1 MKFPS
6 VHTLVQSTLATCRRF
21 PLTILFILTA
31 CFFSLRMIN
40 FDDQIRDAHY
50 YYYNIIWS
58 AYLGMLLSLI
68 VYIYTE
74 RTQSPALKKWFG
86 ILGTLVLV
94 VIFYFSLPDHFSE
107 ARLIQFI
114 LFMAGLHLMVAFIPF
129 TGKNEVNG
137 FWQYNKS
144 LFLRVL
150 TAGLYS
156 IVLYAGL
163 ALAILAVENLFSVKV
178 NYRWYADLWLCIFEL
193 FSSLFFLA
201 GFPAAF
207 ENLESSQDYPK
218 GLKIFTQ
225 YVLLPIIT
233 VYLVILYAYMFKII
247 ATQNWPFGWVSYLV
261 LAFSVAGILS
271 LLLIYPVRMEANN
284 KWILTFSR
292 FFYFAICPLIV
303 LLFLAIERRISDY
316 GVTEERYI
324 VFGLSCWLGFISLYF
339 IFSKINNIKAIPVS
353 LCILALGISFGPWG
367 IFSVSLQSQKNRLT
381 GYLKSNEMLSPDQK
395 IIPSKTTLKQKDA
408 TQIRDIVR
416 YLVEAHGYQSLQPLF
431 SQNLDSL
438 MGKEKDGGN
447 NAYAQSS
454 RLLSVMKVGDDN
466 GYVTASSLDYFR
478 IYPQSADSLLSVSGY
493 EYLLSGYHII
503 NNSDDPQVHLIN
515 TADQSIIV
523 LLNNTTGMLSL
534 NISLTD
540 SIKFNLNNLVKTLKK
555 NDFSFS
561 GDNNSFP
568 RKSLMLSGENKDISA
583 KIIIQEITGSGGPEK
598 ISIIDITFDLLL
610 HYKKH

>member
-21 PLTILFILTA
+21 PLTILFILNA

-86 ILGTLVLV
+86 ILSILVLV

-150 TAGLYS
+150 AAGLYS

-207 ENLESSQDYPK
+207 ENLESNQDYPK

-367 IFSVSLQSQKNRLT
+367 IFSVSLRSQKNRLT

-395 IIPSKTTLKQKDA
+395 IIPSKTPLKQKDA

-438 MGKEKDGGN
+438 MGKEKDGGY

-454 RLLSVMKVGDDN
+454 RIMSVMKLRDAD
-466 GYVTASSLDYFR
+466 ASDFNDDYFFR
-478 IYPQSADSLLSVSGY
+478 IVPISSDSLLPVSGY
-493 EYLLSGYHII
+493 EYLLSGYQLK
-503 NNSDDPQVHLIN
+503 NNTEDAQVHLIN
-515 TADQSIIV
+515 TANQSIIV
-523 LLNNTTGMLSL
+523 LLNNTTGILSL
-534 NISLTD
+534 NISLAD
-540 SIKFNLNNLVKTLKK
+540 SVKFDLNNLVRTLKN
-555 NDFSFS
+555 NDFSYS
-561 GDNNSFP
+561 GDNNIFP
-568 RKSLMLSGENKDISA
+568 RESLILTRENKELSA
-583 KIIIQEITGSGGPEK
+583 KIIIHELNGNARLENIKITEV
-598 ISIIDITFDLLL
+598 TFDILL
-610 HYKKH
+610 HFKTP